1 MCRSFFN
8 SLIAAIFVS
17 FWLALT
23 DAAIENLI
31 RKHALANAYR
41 HEGKAD
47 LGAVVSKI
55 IAEQPDI
62 RSKIREVMPAA
73 KVVVQE
79 VNRMS
84 PAEQQLQ
91 IEDLFPDILE
101 VQEKRVEERRLPA
114 LSNAVEGKVVTRFPP
129 EPNGYPH
136 IGHAKA
142 AVIDETY
149 ARMYNGRLIL
159 RFDDTNPAKEQLD
172 YYKAIKDGLD
182 WLGVK
187 PDLVKNSS
195 DDMAR
200 FYGYAEQMISSGH
213 AYACTCQPDVVKQN
227 RSEGKE
233 CACRS
238 LSPDEHLQRWRRMLD
253 AQGYKMNEAFLRV
266 KGDMQSLNTALRDPT
281 LFRIIEAAHPLKD
294 KKYRVWPTYDFA
306 GPIEDSIDGV
316 THALRTKEYELRD
329 ALYFLI
335 LKTLGLRLPELIEF
349 SRLEL
354 RGTTVSKRKLQPLIR
369 DGLVEGWDDPR
380 LPTLTALRRRGF
392 LPEAVREFVLS
403 LGVSKAESEPDWALL
418 ESVNRKMLDPLVRR
432 YFFVPD
438 PVRLEVA
445 GAPEVKAIL
454 KLHPEKNFGER
465 VIETRGAFYI
475 PREDAEKLKQGD
487 SLRLLGLYNV
497 EIEHSLPASEEGLLL
512 KGRYAGEDLREG
524 LPKIQWVS
532 ADSYREFTVWV
543 TLPLIVDNEFNK
555 ESLKIVKG
563 FAEAAC
569 GDLKPDDKV
578 QFIRFGF
585 CRIDSPGLAILTH
598 R

>member
-23 DAAIENLI
+23 DVAIENLI

-73 KVVVQE
+73 KAVVQE

-84 PAEQQLQ
+84 PAEQQRQ
-91 IEDLFPDILE
+91 IEELFPDILE

-114 LSNAVEGKVVTRFPP
+114 LQNAEEGKVVTRFPP

-195 DDMAR
+195 DDMER
-200 FYGYAEQMISSGH
+200 FYGYAEQMISRGH
-213 AYACTCQPDVVKQN
+213 AYVCTCQPDVVKQN

-329 ALYFLI
+329 DLYFLI

-438 PVRLEVA
+438 PVRLEVV

-497 EIEHSLPASEEGLLL
+497 EIEHSLSDKDGVL

-532 ADSYREFTVWV
+532 TDSYREFTVWV
-543 TLPLIVDNEFNK
+543 TLPLMVDDEFNK